1 MRYKT
6 TIAVWITITTVF
18 FTGFLASAQ
27 KIDKNQVIKNV
38 QDTTKIDEVVVDSIK
53 KTPEKL
59 KLKILKK
66 KVHVSYYANKFNG
79 KRTSSGKRFDNKK
92 YSAAHRKL
100 PFGTRLRITNETNGK
115 SVIVEVI
122 DRGPFVRGREID
134 ITRQAFME
142 IATNK
147 NSGSAIVTIEE
158 VVD

>member
-6 TIAVWITITTVF
+6 TIAVWITIATVF
-18 FTGFLASAQ
+18 FTGFFANAQ
-27 KIDKNQVIKNV
+27 KIDKIQVIKNV
-38 QDTTKIDEVVVDSIK
+38 QDTTRTDEVVVDSIK
-53 KTPEKL
+53 KAPEKL
-59 KLKILKK
+59 KFKILKK

-79 KRTSSGKRFDNKK
+79 KRTSSGKRFDNRK

-147 NSGSAIVTIEE
+147 NSGSAIVTIEQ